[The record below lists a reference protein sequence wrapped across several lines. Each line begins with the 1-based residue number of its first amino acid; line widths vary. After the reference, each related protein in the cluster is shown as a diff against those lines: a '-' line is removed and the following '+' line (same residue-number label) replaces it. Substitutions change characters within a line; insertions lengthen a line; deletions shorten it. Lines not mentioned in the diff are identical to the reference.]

1 MESSTVIDNLLDC
14 GRTER
19 AELGLTTRCNL
30 KCGYCASNLPGYQAA
45 DFTFAHKMP
54 ELIQEFRSRNLEQ
67 LGVSDHGETT
77 MLPDWDRICGD
88 LLEAGFQLEIVSNFA
103 RVFRPAEARLL
114 SRFRQISIS
123 CDAVDPALF
132 KRLRGGADFRN
143 LLLNMAN
150 IRAAAQKEGRPQPQ
164 MTWCC
169 TVSDQNLFHL
179 EDLAHFGLAMG
190 VGIFVFINL
199 IEYPEIKDPPAGHI
213 YHLEPDLLRRALDM
227 FERVREIITTRGAV
241 CYYEAGLLDSVR
253 AKLAA
258 ADQGAAAEE
267 DPSAF
272 RFRRVYSAAGEGS
285 RTRDCLDPWKY
296 FIIRSSGDVAY
307 CCKSLET
314 IGSVLERPLGEILN
328 GPEIKR
334 VRRGILT
341 GNLVEECRKCVT
353 APWTSP
359 EAVQRKV
366 SAYLA
371 AGAPGGAGLEMAGSG
386 SGPAIKPALSHLER
400 KVALRDQ
407 RINYFATNFWVR
419 CLAKLGL
426 VKIEPLE

>member
-1 MESSTVIDNLLDC
+1 MESSANIDDLLHC
-14 GRTER
+14 ARTER

-30 KCGYCASNLPGYQAA
+30 KCGYCASNLPGYVAA
-45 DFTFAHKMP
+45 DFAFASKMP
-54 ELIQEFRSRNLEQ
+54 ELIREFKSRNLEQ

-77 MLPDWDRICGD
+77 MLAGWDRICGD
-88 LLEAGFQLEIVSNFA
+88 LLAAGFPLEIVSNFA
-103 RVFRPAEARLL
+103 RVFRPEEARLL
-114 SRFRQISIS
+114 ARFRQIAIS

-150 IRAAAQKEGRPQPQ
+150 IRAAADRDGRPQPQ

-199 IEYPEIKDPPAGHI
+199 IEYPEITASPVGHI
-213 YHLEPDLLRRALDM
+213 YHLEPDRLRRALDL
-227 FERVREIITTRGAV
+227 FERVREIITARGAV

-258 ADQGAAAEE
+258 SETGAAPGEE
-267 DPSAF
+267 DASAF

-285 RTRDCLDPWKY
+285 RTRDCLDPWQY
-296 FIIRSSGDVAY
+296 FIIRASGDVAY
-307 CCKSLET
+307 CCKSLES

-341 GNLVEECRKCVT
+341 GDLVEECRKCVT
-353 APWTSP
+353 APWTTP

-366 SAYLA
+366 AAYLA
-371 AGAPGGAGLEMAGSG
+371 HDPRGASPEPVGAGA
-386 SGPAIKPALSHLER
+386 GPAIRPALSHLER